1 MECGYLSTKNNF
13 MSDGNFNRNLLPYR
27 DFQSGVRAGRAQ
39 MRTAAVAAF
48 EKWLDGC
55 GSKFSEEERAE
66 AVRQFK
72 GNLIP

>member
-1 MECGYLSTKNNF
+1 MSTKNNS

-39 MRTAAVAAF
+39 MRTAALSAF

-55 GSKFSEEERAE
+55 GGKFSEEERVE

-72 GNLIP
+72 DNLIP

>member
-1 MECGYLSTKNNF
+1 

-55 GSKFSEEERAE
+55 GSAFSEEERAE
-66 AVRQFK
+66 AVQLFK
-72 GNLIP
+72 

>member
-1 MECGYLSTKNNF
+1 

-55 GSKFSEEERAE
+55 GSAFSEEERAE
-66 AVRQFK
+66 AMWQFK
-72 GNLIP
+72 DNLIP

>member
-1 MECGYLSTKNNF
+1 

-55 GSKFSEEERAE
+55 GSAFSEEERA
-66 AVRQFK
+66 AAMRQFK
-72 GNLIP
+72 DNLIP